1 MDAVAPCRGLGGD
14 LVSAPNWS
22 KLTRR
27 RAALVVGLAV
37 LVTASACGVQAGEKS
52 AVATHKNSDIVG
64 SDVEDTSTTAT
75 TTTTT
80 PPTDRDINGTNG
92 SEVNDVIGNAI
103 ADLEAFWT
111 DAYPE
116 AYGAPYEPLSGGLY
130 AIDSSTDPQQV
141 PCASGPDIN
150 ELLNNAFYCPPAD
163 AVVWD
168 QETFMPDLAERY
180 GNFTVA
186 VVIAH
191 EWGHAI
197 QERAQF
203 SGASV
208 TTELQA
214 DCFAG
219 AWVQHVDDGDSERF
233 SVTTD
238 DLDQALAGV
247 LSLRDAPGGVAD
259 DPSAHGSGFDR
270 VGAFQDGFES
280 GVTRCAEFTDG
291 DPAPYEFPFSDQAE
305 ADTNGDLHLSG
316 TTDNPGIIDLAFPS
330 LDAFWTD
337 TFPTLSSDGAAW
349 DPLGDPVAFT
359 PDDPP
364 TCDGDPIDG
373 YLLFVCI
380 PDRFVGFES
389 NETIPAVYEQGGD
402 FAVATLFATQYGLDA
417 VEQLGT
423 ADDEVSATL
432 QGDCFAGAWAAALLP
447 PDPPDDYQLVLS
459 PGDLD
464 EGVAVLLSFRSE
476 GDRDRQGP
484 GFDRVKAYRAGVLK
498 GAKACTK
505 IG

>member
-1 MDAVAPCRGLGGD
+1 MRATNR
-14 LVSAPNWS
+14 S
-22 KLTRR
+22 KLVRR
-27 RAALVVGLAV
+27 RAAVLAI
-37 LVTASACGVQAGEKS
+37 LLSLSACGVEAGQRELTTAKTND
-52 AVATHKNSDIVG
+52 AIVG
-64 SDVEDTSTTAT
+64 SDVEETTTTAP
-75 TTTTT
+75 TTTT
-80 PPTDRDINGTNG
+80 PPPPPDVEIAGSDG
-92 SEVNDVIGNAI
+92 SELNDVIGNAI
-103 ADLEAFWT
+103 VDLEAFWT

-116 AYGAPYEPLSGGLY
+116 AYQEDYEPLSGGLF
-130 AIDSSTDPQQV
+130 AIDSTTDASTV
-141 PCASGPDIN
+141 PCATGPDIT
-150 ELLNNAFYCPPAD
+150 ELLDNAFYCPPSD

-168 QETFMPDLAERY
+168 QERFMPDLAERY
-180 GNFTVA
+180 GDFTVA

-197 QERAQF
+197 QDRAQF

-219 AWVQHVDDGDSERF
+219 AWVAHVDDGDSERF

-238 DLDQALAGV
+238 DLDESLAGV
-247 LSLRDAPGGVAD
+247 LSLRDAPGGFAD

-270 VGAFQDGFES
+270 VGAFQDGFQD
-280 GVTRCAEFTDG
+280 GVTRCAEYTDG

-305 ADTNGDLHLSG
+305 ADSGGDLHLSG
-316 TTDNPGIIDLAFPS
+316 STDDPGIIELTFPS
-330 LDAFWTD
+330 LKAFWTD
-337 TFPTLSSDGAAW
+337 TFPTLSGGDDW
-349 DPLGDPVAFT
+349 DPLGEPVAFAS
-359 PDDPP
+359 DDPP
-364 TCDGDPIDG
+364 TCGGDPIDG

-380 PDRFVGFES
+380 PDRFVGYEKT
-389 NETIPAVYEQGGD
+389 ETIPAVYQQGGD

-423 ADDEVSATL
+423 ADDEVTATL

-476 GDRDRQGP
+476 NDRKRQGP
-484 GFDRVKAYRAGVLK
+484 GFDRVRAYRTGVLK
-498 GAKACTK
+498 GADACTE

>member
-1 MDAVAPCRGLGGD
+1 MRATNRTMRTRGA
-14 LVSAPNWS
+14 LV
-22 KLTRR
+22 L
-27 RAALVVGLAV
+27 AALLA
-37 LVTASACGVQAGEKS
+37 LSACGVEAGQEQAAETR
-52 AVATHKNSDIVG
+52 ADADIIG
-64 SDVEDTSTTAT
+64 SDVADT
-75 TTTTT
+75 TTTAPSTT
-80 PPTDRDINGTNG
+80 VPPAPTDVDILGSDG
-92 SEVNDVIGNAI
+92 SELNDVIGNTI
-103 ADLEAFWT
+103 SDLEAFWT
-111 DAYPE
+111 EVYPE
-116 AYGAPYEPLSGGLY
+116 AYGAAYEPLSGGLF
-130 AIDSSTDPQQV
+130 AIDSGTDPSSV
-141 PCASGPDIN
+141 PCASSADIS
-150 ELLNNAFYCPPAD
+150 ELLDNAYYCPPAD

-168 QETFMPDLAERY
+168 QERFLPDLADRY
-180 GNFTVA
+180 GTFTAA

-203 SGASV
+203 TGASV

-219 AWVQHVDDGDSERF
+219 AWVQHVTDGGSPRF
-233 SVTTD
+233 TVTTD

-247 LSLRDAPGGVAD
+247 LSLRDAPGGFAD

-280 GVTRCAEFTDG
+280 GADRCADFTDG
-291 DPAPYEFPFSDQAE
+291 DPAPYEFPFSDEDE
-305 ADTNGDLHLSG
+305 AGTGGDLHLAGS
-316 TTDNPGIIDLAFPS
+316 TDDPGIIELAFPS

-337 TFPTLSSDGAAW
+337 TFPTLSEDGDDW
-349 DPLGDPVAFT
+349 QPLSDPVPFSA
-359 PDDPP
+359 DDPP
-364 TCDGDPIDG
+364 TCNNDPIDG

-380 PDRFVGFES
+380 PDRYVGFEAID
-389 NETIPAVYEQGGD
+389 TIPAVYEQGGD

-447 PDPPDDYQLVLS
+447 PNPPDRYELVLS

-476 GDRDRQGP
+476 GDRERQGP
-484 GFDRVKAYRAGVLK
+484 GFDRVRAYRQGVLN
-498 GAKACTK
+498 GPEACPK
-505 IG
+505 VS

>member
-1 MDAVAPCRGLGGD
+1 MKARNR
-14 LVSAPNWS
+14 S
-22 KLTRR
+22 
-27 RAALVVGLAV
+27 RAARRGALVLGALLVLSSCGVDAGKRDAASVRTQDGVVGSNV
-37 LVTASACGVQAGEKS
+37 DDTTVPPPPPEVNIE
-52 AVATHKNSDIVG
+52 G
-64 SDVEDTSTTAT
+64 SD
-75 TTTTT
+75 
-80 PPTDRDINGTNG
+80 G
-92 SEVNDVIGNAI
+92 SELNDVIGNAI
-103 ADLEAFWT
+103 TDLEDFWT

-116 AYGAPYEPLSGGLY
+116 AYGEPYEPLSGGLF
-130 AIDSSTDPQQV
+130 AIDSTTDPNGI
-141 PCASGPDIN
+141 PCASSPDIN
-150 ELLNNAFYCPPAD
+150 DLLDNAFYCPPAD

-168 QETFMPDLAERY
+168 QERFMPDLADRY
-180 GNFTVA
+180 GSFTVA

-197 QERAQF
+197 QDRARF
-203 SGASV
+203 DEASV

-238 DLDQALAGV
+238 ELDEALAGV

-270 VGAFQDGFES
+270 VGAFQDGFQD

-291 DPAPYEFPFSDQAE
+291 DPAPYEFPFSDDDEKA
-305 ADTNGDLHLSG
+305 TGGDLHLSG
-316 TTDNPGIIDLAFPS
+316 PAGDEGIIELTFPS

-337 TFPTLSSDGAAW
+337 TFPTVSGGDDW
-349 DPLGDPVAFT
+349 DPLGEPVAFT

-364 TCDGDPIDG
+364 TCGGDPVKG

-389 NETIPAVYEQGGD
+389 EQTIPDVYDQGGD

-423 ADDEVSATL
+423 ADDEVTATL
-432 QGDCFAGAWAAALLP
+432 QGDCFAGAWSAALLP
-447 PDPPDDYQLVLS
+447 PNPPEDYLLSLS

-476 GDRDRQGP
+476 GDRERQGP
-484 GFDRVKAYRAGVLK
+484 GFDRVKAYRRPARRS
-498 GAKACTK
+498 ARP
-505 IG
+505 

>member
-1 MDAVAPCRGLGGD
+1 MV
-14 LVSAPNWS
+14 
-22 KLTRR
+22 
-27 RAALVVGLAV
+27 LAI
-37 LVTASACGVQAGEKS
+37 LLSLSACGVEAGQRELTS
-52 AVATHKNSDIVG
+52 AKANDAIVG
-64 SDVEDTSTTAT
+64 SDVEE

-80 PPTDRDINGTNG
+80 PTTTTPPPPPDVEIAGSDG
-92 SEVNDVIGNAI
+92 SELNDVIGNAI
-103 ADLEAFWT
+103 VDLEAFWT

-116 AYGAPYEPLSGGLY
+116 AYQEDYEPLSGGLF
-130 AIDSSTDPQQV
+130 AIDSSTDASTV
-141 PCASGPDIN
+141 PCATGPDIT
-150 ELLNNAFYCPPAD
+150 ELLDNAFYCPPSD

-168 QETFMPDLAERY
+168 QERFMPDLAERY
-180 GNFTVA
+180 GDFTVA

-197 QERAQF
+197 QDRAQF

-219 AWVQHVDDGDSERF
+219 AWVAHVDDGGSERF

-238 DLDQALAGV
+238 DLDESLAGV
-247 LSLRDAPGGVAD
+247 LSLRDAPGGFAD

-270 VGAFQDGFES
+270 VGAFQDGFQD
-280 GVTRCAEFTDG
+280 GVTRCAEYTDG

-305 ADTNGDLHLSG
+305 ADSGGDLHLSG
-316 TTDNPGIIDLAFPS
+316 STDDPGIIELSFPS
-330 LDAFWTD
+330 LKAFWTD
-337 TFPTLSSDGAAW
+337 TFPTLSGGDDW
-349 DPLGDPVAFT
+349 DPLGEPVAFSS
-359 PDDPP
+359 DDPP
-364 TCDGDPIDG
+364 TCGGDPIDG

-380 PDRFVGFES
+380 PDRFVGYEEA
-389 NETIPAVYEQGGD
+389 ETIPAVYEQGGD

-423 ADDEVSATL
+423 ADDEVTATL

-476 GDRDRQGP
+476 NDRERQGP
-484 GFDRVKAYRAGVLK
+484 GFDRVRAYRTGVLE
-498 GAKACTK
+498 GPEACTE

>member
-1 MDAVAPCRGLGGD
+1 VT
-14 LVSAPNWS
+14 APNRS
-22 KLTRR
+22 RRTRR
-27 RAALVVGLAV
+27 GALLLGAL
-37 LVTASACGVQAGEKS
+37 LILSSCGVEAGEREAS
-52 AVATHKNSDIVG
+52 SVRTNNDSVVG
-64 SDVEDTSTTAT
+64 SDVEDTTTTAPT
-75 TTTTT
+75 TTAPP
-80 PPTDRDINGTNG
+80 PPTDVDITGSDG

-103 ADLEAFWT
+103 TDLEEFWT

-116 AYGAPYEPLSGGLY
+116 AYDADYEPLSGGLY
-130 AIDSSTDPQQV
+130 AIDSSTDATDI
-141 PCASGPDIN
+141 PCASGPDIS
-150 ELLNNAFYCPPAD
+150 ELLDNAYYCPPAD

-168 QETFMPDLAERY
+168 QEGFMPDLADRY
-180 GNFTVA
+180 GTFTVA
-186 VVIAH
+186 VVVAH

-197 QERAQF
+197 QDRAAF

-219 AWVQHVDDGDSERF
+219 SWVKHVDEGGSERF
-233 SVTTD
+233 SITID

-247 LSLRDAPGGVAD
+247 LSLRDAPGGYAD

-270 VGAFQDGFES
+270 VGAFQDGFEH

-305 ADTNGDLHLSG
+305 ADTGGDLHLSG
-316 TTDNPGIIDLAFPS
+316 STDDPGIIELAFPS

-337 TFPTLSSDGAAW
+337 TFPTLSEDGADW
-349 DPLGDPVAFT
+349 DPMDEPVAFEADDPPSCGGDPVQ
-359 PDDPP
+359 
-364 TCDGDPIDG
+364 G

-380 PDRFVGFES
+380 PDRYVGFES
-389 NETIPAVYEQGGD
+389 ERTIPDVYDQGGD

-417 VEQLGT
+417 SDQLGLGG
-423 ADDEVSATL
+423 DEVDTTL

-447 PDPPDDYQLVLS
+447 PDPPDEYQLVLS

-476 GDRDRQGP
+476 GDRERQGP
-484 GFDRVKAYRAGVLK
+484 GFDRVKAYRAGVLR
-498 GAKACTK
+498 GAEACTDLD
-505 IG
+505 

>member
-1 MDAVAPCRGLGGD
+1 M
-14 LVSAPNWS
+14 
-22 KLTRR
+22 
-27 RAALVVGLAV
+27 
-37 LVTASACGVQAGEKS
+37 TASNRPRGARWGALLLGVLLVFSSCGVEAGKRDAS
-52 AVATHKNSDIVG
+52 STRTTGSSDIVG
-64 SDVEDTSTTAT
+64 SDVEDTTTTSPTTTAPP
-75 TTTTT
+75 
-80 PPTDRDINGTNG
+80 PPTDVDIAGSDG
-92 SEVNDVIGNAI
+92 SELNDVIGNAI
-103 ADLEAFWT
+103 SDLEAFWT
-111 DAYPE
+111 DAFPE
-116 AYGAPYEPLSGGLY
+116 AYGDEYEPLSGGLF
-130 AIDSSTDPQQV
+130 AIDSSTDPSNI
-141 PCASGPDIN
+141 PCASGPDITG
-150 ELLNNAFYCPPAD
+150 LLDNAFYCPPAD

-168 QETFMPDLAERY
+168 QERFMPDLAKRY
-180 GNFTVA
+180 GDFTVA

-197 QERAQF
+197 QERAAF
-203 SGASV
+203 SAASV

-219 AWVQHVDDGDSERF
+219 SWVKHVDDGDSQRF
-233 SVTTD
+233 TVTTD
-238 DLDQALAGV
+238 ELDEALAGV

-270 VGAFQDGFES
+270 VGAFQDGFEN

-305 ADTNGDLHLSG
+305 LDTGGDLHLSG
-316 TTDNPGIIDLAFPS
+316 PTDDPGIIELAFPS
-330 LDAFWTD
+330 LDAYWTD
-337 TFPTLSSDGAAW
+337 TFPTVSGGDDW
-349 DPLGDPVAFT
+349 DPLGDPVGFSA
-359 PDDPP
+359 DDPP
-364 TCDGDPIDG
+364 TCGGDPIKG

-389 NETIPAVYEQGGD
+389 DKTIPAVYEQGGD

-423 ADDEVSATL
+423 ADDEVRATL

-447 PDPPDDYQLVLS
+447 PDPPEDYQLVLS

-476 GDRDRQGP
+476 GDRERQGP
-484 GFDRVKAYRAGVLK
+484 GFNRVKAYRTGVLQ

-505 IG
+505 LD

>member
-1 MDAVAPCRGLGGD
+1 MRATNRSKQARRGLV
-14 LVSAPNWS
+14 L
-22 KLTRR
+22 
-27 RAALVVGLAV
+27 AALVAL
-37 LVTASACGVQAGEKS
+37 SACGVEAGQEQAVKTRS
-52 AVATHKNSDIVG
+52 NPQIVG
-64 SDVEDTSTTAT
+64 SDVGETSTTTSST
-75 TTTTT
+75 TA
-80 PPTDRDINGTNG
+80 PPPPPDVDITGSDG
-92 SEVNDVIGNAI
+92 SELNDVIGNSI
-103 ADLEAFWT
+103 SDLEAFWT

-116 AYGAPYEPLSGGLY
+116 AYGDPYEPLSGGLY
-130 AIDSSTDPQQV
+130 AIDSTTDPTNI
-141 PCASGPDIN
+141 PCASSPDIT
-150 ELLNNAFYCPPAD
+150 ELLDNAFYCPPAD

-168 QETFMPDLAERY
+168 QEGFMPDLADRY
-180 GNFTVA
+180 GTFTVA

-197 QERAQF
+197 QDRAQF

-219 AWVQHVDDGDSERF
+219 AWVKHVDDGDSERF

-247 LSLRDAPGGVAD
+247 LSLRDAPGGFAD

-280 GVTRCAEFTDG
+280 GVTRCAEFADG
-291 DPAPYEFPFSDQAE
+291 DPAPYEFPFSDQDE
-305 ADTNGDLHLSG
+305 ADSGGDLHLTGS
-316 TTDNPGIIDLAFPS
+316 TDDPGIIELAFPS

-337 TFPTLSSDGAAW
+337 TFPTVSEDGDDW
-349 DPLGDPVAFT
+349 NPLGDPVPFSPGEA
-359 PDDPP
+359 PD
-364 TCDGDPIDG
+364 CGGDSADG

-380 PDRFVGFES
+380 PDRFVGFEAID
-389 NETIPAVYEQGGD
+389 TIPHVYDQGGD

-417 VEQLGT
+417 VDQLGT
-423 ADDEVSATL
+423 ADDEVTATL

-447 PDPPDDYQLVLS
+447 PDPPDEYQLVLS

-476 GDRDRQGP
+476 GDRERQGP
-484 GFDRVKAYRAGVLK
+484 GFDRVKAYRRGVLK
-498 GAKACTK
+498 GAADCTS

>member
-1 MDAVAPCRGLGGD
+1 M
-14 LVSAPNWS
+14 SASNRS
-22 KLTRR
+22 QRTRR
-27 RAALVVGLAV
+27 RALLVVGL
-37 LVTASACGVQAGEKS
+37 LTLSACGVEAGQQD
-52 AVATHKNSDIVG
+52 AVSTRSNDGIVG
-64 SDVEDTSTTAT
+64 SDVGETPTTAPT
-75 TTTTT
+75 TTAPP
-80 PPTDRDINGTNG
+80 PPTDVDIIGSDG
-92 SEVNDVIGNAI
+92 SELNDVIGNAI
-103 ADLEAFWT
+103 SDLEAFWT

-116 AYGAPYEPLSGGLY
+116 AYQAEYEPLSGGLF
-130 AIDSSTDPQQV
+130 AIDSSTDPATV
-141 PCASGPDIN
+141 PCASGVDIS
-150 ELLNNAFYCPPAD
+150 ELLNNAYYCPPSD

-168 QETFMPDLAERY
+168 QEQFMPDLAERY
-180 GNFTVA
+180 GTFTVA
-186 VVIAH
+186 VVVAH

-203 SGASV
+203 AGASV

-219 AWVQHVDDGDSERF
+219 SWVKHVDDGDSQRF
-233 SVTTD
+233 AITTD

-270 VGAFQDGFES
+270 VGAFQDGFEH

-305 ADTNGDLHLSG
+305 ADTGGDLHLSG
-316 TTDNPGIIDLAFPS
+316 TTDRPGIVELAFPS

-337 TFPTLSSDGAAW
+337 TFPTVSEDGAEW
-349 DPLGDPVAFT
+349 DPMGEPVAF
-359 PDDPP
+359 DAASPP
-364 TCDGDPIDG
+364 TCGGDPIDG

-380 PDRFVGFES
+380 PDRFVGFEVG
-389 NETIPAVYEQGGD
+389 ETIPAVYEQGGD

-417 VEQLGT
+417 ADQLGT

-447 PDPPDDYQLVLS
+447 PDPPDAYQLVLS

-476 GDRDRQGP
+476 GDRERQGP
-484 GFDRVKAYRAGVLK
+484 GFDRVRAYRAGVLR
-498 GAKACTK
+498 GAEACPG
-505 IG
+505 ID